1 VSRFSLACRLRSCLR
16 NCSPQTVQDIPTWFG
31 TRGFLSSDE
40 GILRGVRRPANHH
53 SFTTPPEA
61 VVRVYDCLGGE
72 CDGLETW
79 KTSLNQLENQRQMPT
94 PSLTDACPLT
104 LSTERID

>member
-1 VSRFSLACRLRSCLR
+1 
-16 NCSPQTVQDIPTWFG
+16 
-31 TRGFLSSDE
+31 
-40 GILRGVRRPANHH
+40 
-53 SFTTPPEA
+53 
-61 VVRVYDCLGGE
+61 LGGE